1 MGGDVKMH
9 KCTRSL
15 LKGRSASGNMLDRF
29 QFGIST
35 RVFQTHSQRFA
46 VTYWPIR
53 SVIVDMNCSVAD
65 QQNTGVAICFT

>member
-1 MGGDVKMH
+1 VGGDVIMR

-15 LKGRSASGNMLDRF
+15 LKGRSDSGNMLDRF
-29 QFGIST
+29 QFGISA

-53 SVIVDMNCSVAD
+53 SVIVDMNSVAD